1 MAKGRLGLIDDYG
14 SPRGERGERD
24 YGWLHGQG
32 GRVPTIVG
40 GGGGGPQPPTCQL
53 RCGAV
58 GDEHGR
64 LQVDLMW

>member
-40 GGGGGPQPPTCQL
+40 GGGGD
-53 RCGAV
+53 RN
-58 GDEHGR
+58 R
-64 LQVDLMW
+64 LHVN